1 MARSAS
7 AYALAANDLLTGAL
21 VFWSQE
27 ARWCS
32 DFNAA
37 LFSEDGSSLEPLGA
51 AEEAANRVVGA
62 ALVPVNAARQPI
74 ELRDQR
80 RLQGVTLPLRTTQ
93 SERAP
98 ALAQAA

>member
-27 ARWCS
+27 AGWCS
-32 DFNAA
+32 DFTAA
-37 LFSEDGSSLEPLGA
+37 LFDSDPATLEPLGS

-62 ALVPVNAARQPI
+62 ALVPVNAAHQPI

-80 RLQGVTLPLRTTQ
+80 RLQGVTLALRTTA
-93 SERAP
+93 SESQ
-98 ALAQAA
+98 QAFAKAA